1 MKQTDTYDAQYMG
14 ACAGMVVVALIVGFL
29 CAWLVMPTPKT
40 QFQCSEW
47 QLSGKTA
54 KQVDGK
60 WGYLNQI
67 TGAVEFSQVN
77 GELIERY
84 TSTCERHSPVI
95 IEEPKQE
102 IK

>member
-1 MKQTDTYDAQYMG
+1 MFKQDRSEQVYMG
-14 ACAGMVVVALIVGFL
+14 AMAGIVVVALIVGFL

-54 KQVDGK
+54 KQVDEK

-95 IEEPKQE
+95 IEKPKQE